1 MRLKDFIET
10 LSQYDPDTELVIDLD
25 GKFVTPSISREVVHY
40 KHDYSGASYK
50 DTAVVLSK

>member
-25 GKFVTPSISREVVHY
+25 GKFVTPSISRDMIIQGLHIKIQQLCFQNSIE
-40 KHDYSGASYK
+40 
-50 DTAVVLSK
+50 